1 MLRVII
7 IEDEAPL
14 AAGLAASLRKLRPD
28 IQIVATAAGVQEA
41 VDAIRRHPDIDLVF
55 ADICLGDGYSFDV
68 FDEVR
73 TDAMIVFTTAYDEY
87 ALKAFDYDCID
98 YLLKPIDLKD
108 LEDALDRYEK
118 RVPSTH
124 VADSRRVAARLF
136 SGEKA
141 FRSRLKLDRVDSTVI
156 IDTRDICYVEYDLGN
171 VKVFCKDRMNGTT
184 TLSLTKL
191 AGELDP
197 SRFIK
202 VSRTHIVNLAEI
214 LMIKPTL
221 RRSKTL
227 VLKEPYGNVSITV
240 TSEMIRELKQRMDLG
255 KAF

>member
-28 IQIVATAAGVQEA
+28 IRIVAMAGSVQQAVEA
-41 VDAIRRHPDIDLVF
+41 IQGHPDIDLVF
-55 ADICLGDGYSFDV
+55 ADIRLGDGYSFDV
-68 FDEVR
+68 FDRAR

-98 YLLKPIDLKD
+98 YLLKPYDLKD
-108 LEDALDRYEK
+108 LEDALGRYEK
-118 RVPSTH
+118 RMPSTH
-124 VADSRRVAARLF
+124 VDDSRRVASQLF
-136 SGEKA
+136 SGERS

-156 IDTRDICYVEYDLGN
+156 IDTRDICYVAYDLGN
-171 VKVFCKDRMNGTT
+171 VKVFCRNGMCGTSP
-184 TLSLTKL
+184 LSLTRL
-191 AGELDP
+191 AEELDP
-197 SRFIK
+197 SLFLK
-202 VSRTHIVNLAEI
+202 VSRTHIVNLGEI

-221 RRSKTL
+221 RRNKTL

-240 TSEMIRELKQRMDLG
+240 TSETIRELKQRMDLV
-255 KAF
+255 

>member
-98 YLLKPIDLKD
+98 YLLKPYDLKD
-108 LEDALDRYEK
+108 IEDALGRYEK
-118 RVPSTH
+118 RMPYTH
-124 VADSRRVAARLF
+124 SDDSRRVASRLF
-136 SGEKA
+136 AGNKA
-141 FRSRLKLDRVDSTVI
+141 FRSRLELNRVDSTI
-156 IDTRDICYVEYDLGN
+156 IVDTRDICYVEYDLGN

-191 AGELDP
+191 AGDLDP

-202 VSRTHIVNLAEI
+202 VSRTHIVNLAEV

-227 VLKEPYGNVSITV
+227 VLKEPYGNVGITV